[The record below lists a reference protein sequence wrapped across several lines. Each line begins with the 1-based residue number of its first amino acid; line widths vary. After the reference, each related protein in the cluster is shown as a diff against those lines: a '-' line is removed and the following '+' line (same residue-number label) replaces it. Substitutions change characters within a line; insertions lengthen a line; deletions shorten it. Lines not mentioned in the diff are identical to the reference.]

1 MAKGVS
7 WQILLEKMTAAGQ
20 IATQYVDE
28 AGKPSMDWAV
38 NPSASILAIEGATSP
53 DGRVFGKM
61 GHSERSGNG
70 LYKNVPG
77 NLYQPIFE
85 GGVNYFA

>member
-1 MAKGVS
+1 MANSEVLDRMKLLVRS
-7 WQILLEKMTAAGQ
+7 RRSMLMRQAILLWIGRLTRVLRFWQSRVLPA
-20 IATQYVDE
+20 
-28 AGKPSMDWAV
+28 
-38 NPSASILAIEGATSP
+38 

-77 NLYQPIFE
+77 TLYQPIFE